1 LQFKVFPY
9 PLSMAEVVQ
18 ETRQEFWRPPIQAV
32 VEEMA
37 AAALPTMAEA
47 CSRCGTE
54 FLLGSRFCH
63 TCGGR
68 RSRARTAVVA
78 NEQARADAADL
89 AGLWEHGVAR
99 VQAGFYGLWACRIRV
114 YKTWKRVRFP
124 AWLRYL
130 HFHEI
135 QHWVGLSTA
144 SLIAFI
150 LGVGCIAGALLVG
163 LLTAKNFVDWQ
174 AIQFYRAEWLLAA
187 TAAFVAGILLKKT
200 SNHDPGDG
208 EDGE

>member
-1 LQFKVFPY
+1 
-9 PLSMAEVVQ
+9 MAEVVQ

-32 VEEMA
+32 VEEMVA
-37 AAALPTMAEA
+37 AASPTMAEA

-68 RSRARTAVVA
+68 RSKARTAKVA

-99 VQAGFYGLWACRIRV
+99 VQAGFYGLWACRIWV
-114 YKTWKRVRFP
+114 YKTWERVRFP

-135 QHWVGLSTA
+135 QRWVGLSTA

-200 SNHDPGDG
+200 SKHAPGDE